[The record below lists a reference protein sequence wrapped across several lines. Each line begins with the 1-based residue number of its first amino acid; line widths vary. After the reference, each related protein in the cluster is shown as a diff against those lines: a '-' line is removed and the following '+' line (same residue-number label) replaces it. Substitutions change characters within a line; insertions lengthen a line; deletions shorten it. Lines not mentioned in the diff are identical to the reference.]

1 MRKPPDPDAALLSGL
16 CAAELHI
23 VPDCRPARPV
33 VKLLGRNRRTR
44 MWIASIGRALA
55 IASLTICLAA
65 PGLAQPPP
73 ETERMPPQVR
83 DLIERLQDPVVR
95 EWLDR
100 QRAGTAPSGATE
112 SAPERPIG
120 GAASS
125 TTLAGRIAAI
135 RQHLAAIAAAL
146 PTITAELR
154 RVGATLMDEVNE
166 YGAVNVVL
174 LLAAFVALGFGAEWV
189 FRRATAAAR
198 RLIEA
203 LPLATVGERLRAVGL
218 RLALSAGQVL
228 TFALGSVG
236 AFLALPWPPVLRQII
251 LTYLVAFLVLRATL
265 VAGRFLLAPPGRHAA
280 ADGARFRILPMGDD
294 AARFWFHR
302 IGLFAGWFSFGYMT
316 LQLLDALGLPPDH
329 RRAVAYLLGL
339 GLLAIGIEIA
349 WRRPQR
355 VIPDAI
361 GPGSGNRRVVTAS
374 LLSLYFVLLWLLWVG
389 SAMNLFW
396 LAVVAL
402 ALPLLIATTRRAV
415 NHILRPPGTATA
427 EASRASIAA
436 VCLERGVRAAL
447 IIGAVLLL
455 AQKWGVDLGELAA
468 TDTMFTRVV
477 RGALSA
483 IVILLIADFVWHIVK
498 AMIDRRLAEAED
510 PGQPNTEEARRRAR
524 VRTLLPI
531 VRNILFI
538 VMIAIAAMMALAALG
553 VEIGP
558 LIAGAGVIGVA
569 IGFGA
574 QTLVR
579 DVISGMFYLLDDAFR
594 VGEYIQSGNYKG
606 TVESFSLRSVKLRHH
621 RGPLYTVPF
630 GALGAVQNMSRDWV
644 IDKLTVG
651 VTYDSD
657 LDKAKKL
664 VKQIGKELAAD
675 PEFAPHILEP
685 LKMQGVAQFG
695 DFAIQL
701 QMKMMTRPGEQFTIR
716 RRAYALLKKAF
727 DANGIR
733 FAFPT
738 VQVAGDSDAASAA
751 VAQRALELVQ
761 PAPAAR

>member
-1 MRKPPDPDAALLSGL
+1 ML
-16 CAAELHI
+16 
-23 VPDCRPARPV
+23 
-33 VKLLGRNRRTR
+33 
-44 MWIASIGRALA
+44 IASIAHALA
-55 IASLTICLAA
+55 VASLAVCLAA
-65 PGLAQPPP
+65 PATAQPPP
-73 ETERMPPQVR
+73 AAAEPVPPQIR
-83 DLIERLQDPVVR
+83 ELIERLQDPVVR
-95 EWLDR
+95 DWLAQ
-100 QRAGTAPSGATE
+100 QRAGTPASGDA
-112 SAPERPIG
+112 SAASGRPTD
-120 GAASS
+120 GAAAS
-125 TTLAGRIAAI
+125 TMLAGRIAAI
-135 RQHLAAIAAAL
+135 RRHVAAIAAAV
-146 PTITAELR
+146 PTIPGELR
-154 RVGATLMDEVNE
+154 RVGGTLMEEIGE
-166 YGAVNVVL
+166 YGVVNVVL
-174 LLAAFVALGFGAEWV
+174 LLAGFVALGFGAEWL
-189 FRRATAAAR
+189 FRRAAAGAR
-198 RLIEA
+198 RRIEA
-203 LPLATVGERLRAVGL
+203 LPLDTVAERLRTVGL

-228 TFALGSVG
+228 AFALGSVG

-251 LTYLVAFLVLRATL
+251 LAYLVAFLALRAAL
-265 VAGRFLLAPPGRHAA
+265 VAGRFLLAPPSD
-280 ADGARFRILPMGDD
+280 ADSARFRILPTGDA
-294 AARFWFHR
+294 AARFWFNR
-302 IGLFAGWFSFGYMT
+302 IAAFAGWFAFGYVT
-316 LQLLDALGLPPDH
+316 LQLLDDLGLPPDH
-329 RRAVAYLLGL
+329 RRVIAYVLGL

-349 WRRPQR
+349 WRRPSR
-355 VIPDAI
+355 DVPATID
-361 GPGSGNRRVVTAS
+361 PGAS
-374 LLSLYFVLLWLLWVG
+374 RSRHVLIAALMSAYFALLWLLWVG

-396 LAVVAL
+396 LVVVAV

-415 NHILRPPGTATA
+415 NHILRPAGTRSA
-427 EASRASIAA
+427 EATLPSIAA
-436 VCLERGVRAAL
+436 VCLERGARALL

-455 AQKWGVDLGELAA
+455 AQKWGVDLGALAA
-468 TDTMFTRVV
+468 TETTFTRVL
-477 RGALSA
+477 RGALTA
-483 IVILLIADFVWHIVK
+483 IVILLIADFVWHIMK
-498 AMIDRRLAEAED
+498 ATIDRRLAEAQD
-510 PGQPNTEEARRRAR
+510 PGPPNTEEARRRAR

-538 VMIAIAAMMALAALG
+538 VMIAFAAMMALASLG

-558 LIAGAGVIGVA
+558 LIAGAGVVGVA

-664 VKQIGKELAAD
+664 VKQIGKELAED

-695 DFAIQL
+695 DFAVQL
-701 QMKMMTRPGEQFTIR
+701 QMKMMTRPGEQFMIR
-716 RRAYALLKKAF
+716 RRAYALIKKAF

-738 VQVAGDSDAASAA
+738 VQVSGDADAASAA